1 MKGILVKDNN
11 KWWVRYTKHS
21 PLWPVTPNKMKLPLH
36 PEQQRNAA
44 LTLNQSD
51 NMEVEFEIV
60 EYNKPGSSYVLSPNN
75 TYAKLVMPPEEDIEK
90 LAEEAR
96 TELNEHVYCCS
107 GEVEEH
113 AFDMGFVSGYYKG
126 KGSLDLK
133 KMEEK
138 LDNQLS
144 KETPESLN
152 EWMKSKRDGDIEE
165 LAKKEYPDGVDGTN
179 RSSEVYRRIF
189 IDAYNKAKGYY
200 EVVADVRELHNY
212 KLGLN
217 DGFKKAK
224 ENDDTEL
231 ADIRNK
237 LGALKNLIQMIE
249 RGHIVPGDKLKE
261 LVEKSIPV
269 CKESIDY
276 LASGKFKINN
286 EQKTT

>member
-21 PLWPVTPNKMKLPLH
+21 PLWPVTPNNMKLPLL

-60 EYNKPGSSYVLSPNN
+60 EFNRPGSSYSYLNEGDKF
-75 TYAKLVMPPEEDIEK
+75 AKLVLPPKQDIEK

-96 TELNEHVYCCS
+96 TELNEHIYCCS
-107 GEVEEH
+107 GEHEEH

-126 KGSLDLK
+126 KGSLDFK

-138 LDNQLS
+138 LDNQLA

-152 EWMKSKRDGDIEE
+152 EWMKSKRDNDVEE

-189 IDAYNKAKGYY
+189 IEAYNKAKGYY

-249 RGHIVPGDKLKE
+249 RGHIVPDDKLKE

-276 LASGKFKINN
+276 LASGKFKL
-286 EQKTT
+286 K